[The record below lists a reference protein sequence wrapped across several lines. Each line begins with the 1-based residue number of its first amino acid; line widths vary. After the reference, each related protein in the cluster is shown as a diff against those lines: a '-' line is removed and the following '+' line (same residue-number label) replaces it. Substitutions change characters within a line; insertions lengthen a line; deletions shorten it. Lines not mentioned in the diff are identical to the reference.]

1 MSEFEICPFDAPLGA
16 EICGLDI
23 GEPLDPE
30 TVERVSAAWHEHLVL
45 LFRGQDLTD
54 QQHFDFTE
62 QFGALDHPPKRLLA
76 IAAGETVDN
85 DEPLEINV
93 VSNVIENGEPI
104 GVLGHGEAFW
114 HSDSTF
120 VERPPAASLLR
131 SLEVPDSGG
140 DTHFMNMYKALET
153 LPGDLREAIAGKS
166 SKHDPA
172 YSSSGE
178 RRAKFTEL
186 DPTKSPGPIH
196 PLERTHPGT
205 GRKALYLGRRLGSY
219 IVGLPLDESEA
230 LLDRLWDHVTK
241 GDFAWAHQWRSGDL
255 VWWDNRCAMHRR
267 DAFDPNARRIMHRT
281 QLAGDRPY

>member
-76 IAAGETVDN
+76 IAAGKTVDD

-178 RRAKFTEL
+178 RRAEFTEL
-186 DPTKSPGPIH
+186 DPTKSPRPHSPARADPSQHRPQGAVPGPPAGQLH
-196 PLERTHPGT
+196 RRPAL
-205 GRKALYLGRRLGSY
+205 GRKRGVVGSLSIRLTPMTATCRVPPLSRVKLGIGWSRG
-219 IVGLPLDESEA
+219 VA
-230 LLDRLWDHVTK
+230 
-241 GDFAWAHQWRSGDL
+241 
-255 VWWDNRCAMHRR
+255 R
-267 DAFDPNARRIMHRT
+267 DAE
-281 QLAGDRPY
+281 Q